1 MTNSSM
7 LTAWRYTRVSA
18 CFPGLDQGFP
28 PFPRRRAKELQHD
41 TNDLPLPKARTRPT
55 MTDMRACVR
64 GNSV

>member
-7 LTAWRYTRVSA
+7 LTMLGDILESAW
-18 CFPGLDQGFP
+18 FPGLDQGFP
-28 PFPRRRAKELQHD
+28 PFPRRPAKESRCD